1 VLSYKM
7 GASIDANELKAK
19 RILVKSGEN
28 IKQKKNI
35 ENLEIL
41 KNDKRKGK
49 AKVKIKPKL
58 VLELL

>member
-1 VLSYKM
+1 M